1 MAVRPETLAKL
12 RQLSKLQQQIAWA
25 LASGKSNQQTA
36 EELECSDVYISQL
49 LHMPDYHEFQ
59 EVLRELMTQVGT
71 AIVEERLR
79 IAKQAIEQAIAS
91 GKVKT
96 KEDVLH
102 WLEYVGKLVEGPEGS
117 TKVKVSW
124 EEPKTMEELFGELE
138 K

>member
-1 MAVRPETLAKL
+1 MAVKPETLAKL
-12 RQLSKLQQQIAWA
+12 RQLSELQRQIAWA

-36 EELECSDVYISQL
+36 KALECSDVYISQL

-117 TKVKVSW
+117 TRVKVSW

>member
-12 RQLSKLQQQIAWA
+12 RQLSELQRQIAWA

-124 EEPKTMEELFGELE
+124 EEPKTMEELLGELE